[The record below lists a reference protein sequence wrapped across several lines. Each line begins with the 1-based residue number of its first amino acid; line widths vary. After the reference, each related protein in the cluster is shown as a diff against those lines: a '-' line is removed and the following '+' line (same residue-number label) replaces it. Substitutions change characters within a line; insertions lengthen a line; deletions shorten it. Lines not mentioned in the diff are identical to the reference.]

1 MPEPAFSLHATLD
14 DITEAAALIQRFEA
28 RHWQVGKSGWHAW
41 ELRKQGAELC
51 LEASSPWLLHGD
63 LESDDK
69 KLIAELKKTNPFVEG
84 NIFKSVEN
92 VNLSTVIAYKENGVK
107 HHFLENFDV

>member
-1 MPEPAFSLHATLD
+1 MLEPAFSLHATLD
-14 DITEAAALIQRFEA
+14 DITEAAALIQQFEA
-28 RHWQVGKSGWHAW
+28 RHWQVRKSGWHAW

-69 KLIAELKKTNPFVEG
+69 KLIAELLHLLE
-84 NIFKSVEN
+84 SAD
-92 VNLSTVIAYKENGVK
+92 LSYQLEIYDDNAQTLIASHTRAKPP
-107 HHFLENFDV
+107 